1 MSDDPAH
8 DSPYAFEDPRSA
20 LARHG
25 LRAKKRF
32 SQSFLTSPHAVLAI
46 AKATQAGKGTVVIEL
61 GAGLGTLTAALH
73 ATGARVIAVERDR
86 DMVAVLEQDLAPRGV
101 RVLAADA
108 AALDYTELARAEG
121 CQLLVAGNIPYAIT
135 GAILRN
141 LVAARAVV
149 PRAVLMVQ
157 REVRDRLQ
165 AQPGSKEYGALS
177 VFTCA
182 AYAPSTVIT
191 LAPTCFHPPPRVHS
205 AVVRL
210 ERREQPLAEETPAFR
225 STVRA
230 VFQSRRKTLRNAL
243 SSAWPS
249 EAIDAALAMLELPP
263 ATRGETLSPER
274 LAALSGALERAAAV
288 VEAPP

>member
-1 MSDDPAH
+1 MNQPATPAY
-8 DSPYAFEDPRSA
+8 SFEDPRTA

-32 SQSFLTSPHAVLAI
+32 SQSFLTSPHAVRAI
-46 AKATQAGKGTVVIEL
+46 ASATGAGPGSVLVEL

-86 DMVAVLEQDLAPRGV
+86 DMVAVLEQDLSPRGV

-108 AALDYTELARAEG
+108 AKLDYLELAKEEGAE
-121 CQLLVAGNIPYAIT
+121 LLVAGNIPYAIT

-141 LVAARAVV
+141 LVTARSVV

-165 AQPGSKEYGALS
+165 ARAGTREYGALT

-182 AYAPSTVIT
+182 AYAPSTVIK
-191 LAPTCFHPPPRVHS
+191 LPPTCFHPPPKVHS
-205 AVVRL
+205 AVVQL
-210 ERREQPLAEETPAFR
+210 DRRSQPLAEETDAFR

-230 VFQSRRKTLRNAL
+230 IFQGRRKTLRNAL
-243 SSAWPS
+243 ATSWSAA
-249 EAIDAALAMLELPP
+249 AIEAALAALALP
-263 ATRGETLSPER
+263 ATTRGETLAPEQ
-274 LAALSGALERAAAV
+274 LAVLAKALERAAGAGG
-288 VEAPP
+288 AP